1 MRRTAPSLLLL
12 ISALACDRTPTQP
25 DVTGPPPEAAAITSV
40 TTLSQMVLG
49 ANVAHVQVDADF
61 LRVSY
66 RSADGSDAGVTPW
79 QTPDAGS
86 ILVLGLLPGTDYGM
100 WIESKRGS
108 QTVAGSRIAFSTA
121 PLPSGLAE
129 VHLLFDGT
137 PSGGYSIANI
147 GAADSH
153 GYVVIFDST
162 GALRWYR
169 DFGPQFDFDARQQA
183 NGDITMF
190 LGPSN
195 GYTPAVG
202 AFVEVTPSGD
212 SVRAITAVGSAYTD
226 PHELVTSYDRQKSR
240 IADYL
245 FGYDLGTLEL
255 EDEDPSTEE
264 TVALHKVIRISATG
278 TVDTLINA
286 ADHWGLADAIEPPP
300 IRDLDHPNSIDF
312 DLDGGVI
319 VSYRSLSAIVKVN
332 PDTHAI
338 EWQLGGLKNQFTILN
353 DPLGGF
359 DGQHSAR
366 VLPNGH
372 LLIFDNG
379 WTHSPQ
385 MSRAVE
391 YELNLSAMTATM
403 VWQYRASPPIF
414 NDFTGSVQRLANGN
428 TVVAFT
434 REGTVDEVRPDG
446 TRLSRGVLQV
456 APNTDAMPYRVLR
469 INNLYYYALP

>member
-1 MRRTAPSLLLL
+1 MRRTIPSLLILV
-12 ISALACDRTPTQP
+12 SVWACDRSPTQP
-25 DVTGPPPEAAAITSV
+25 QPTPPPQPASINGITP
-40 TTLSQMVLG
+40 LDLMVLG
-49 ANVAHVQVDADF
+49 AKVAHGSVDADF
-61 LRVSY
+61 FRVVY
-66 RSADGSDAGVTPW
+66 RSSDGLDSGTTPW
-79 QTPDAGS
+79 RHPDAGA
-86 ILVLGLLPGTDYGM
+86 ILLLGLLPSTSYGM
-100 WIESKRGS
+100 SIESKRGD
-108 QTVAGSRIAFSTA
+108 QTAIGPEATYTTG
-121 PLPSGLAE
+121 PLPPDLAQTQ
-129 VHLLFDGT
+129 LRLDGS
-137 PSGGYSIANI
+137 PSGGYSMANI
-147 GAADSH
+147 GAPGGD

-162 GALRWYR
+162 GTLRWYR
-169 DFGPQFDFDARQQA
+169 DFGPQFTFDARQQA
-183 NGDITMF
+183 NGDITVF

-195 GYTPAVG
+195 GFQPAEG
-202 AFVEVTPSGD
+202 AFVQVHPSGD

-226 PHELVTSYDRQKSR
+226 PHELVTSYDRQNGL

-255 EDEDPSTEE
+255 HAADVVTEQ
-264 TVALHKVIRISATG
+264 TVALHQVLRISASG
-278 TVDTLINA
+278 MVDTLIDA

-300 IRDLDHPNSIDF
+300 IPDLDHPNSIDF

-338 EWQLGGLKNQFTILN
+338 EWQLGGVKNEFTFMN

-391 YELNLSAMTATM
+391 YELNRSAMTATM

-428 TVVAFT
+428 TVVGFT
-434 REGTVDEVRPDG
+434 RGGIVDEVLPDG
-446 TRLSRGVLQV
+446 TRLSRGVIQL
-456 APNTDAMPYRVLR
+456 APTTNATPYRILR
-469 INNLYYYALP
+469 INNLYYFALP